1 MRAVC
6 GQEPDGFHRRRL
18 AMSEQLNKWAKELG
32 IPVEKVQT
40 AVGGLLAALRGALP
54 QESYE
59 EVKAELPESEESVAA
74 FETTAS
80 EEIEEME
87 PTEKKSGSILG
98 SLAGAVSRAASGT
111 LKDSTAAYS
120 ALASMGLNNDQVR
133 SLAGK
138 LQGALKGRVSPEV
151 LAKIEKVL
159 PVPEETRA

>member
-1 MRAVC
+1 
-6 GQEPDGFHRRRL
+6 
-18 AMSEQLNKWAKELG
+18 LNKWEKELG

-80 EEIEEME
+80 EEIEETE
-87 PTEKKSGSILG
+87 PAEKKGSILG

-120 ALASMGLNNDQVR
+120 ALVSMGLNNEQVR
-133 SLAGK
+133 WLAGK
-138 LQGALKGRVSPEV
+138 LQGALKGRVSPEIM
-151 LAKIEKVL
+151 AKIEKVL
-159 PVPEETRA
+159 PVPEETTA